1 MRWPWTKGVEVRD
14 GYTDTVLR
22 ILQGRADGGAVDV
35 LSTAAVEIAAGW
47 LSRSFAGVTVE
58 GSPHVRAAMTPSV
71 LAAVGRSLVRAGEYL
86 AVIDVGP
93 GGAVRLFQASAWT
106 IAGGVDPDTW
116 TVRASIP
123 APDGMLERVL
133 PWSGCIYV
141 AWGGDPMQP
150 HKARGPVEFACE
162 TARLLAATDHGLADE
177 IGGPTGQVVAVPG
190 GREEDDLGD
199 TAATIGKLRGGV
211 MLAETSAGAYGGGAA
226 EAPRQ
231 DWALKRVG
239 GTPPVSTVTAQRQA
253 VQDVM
258 AACGL
263 PSALHN
269 TGDGTAAREGLRRWT
284 MGTMIPLL
292 RILCAETELKLEGE
306 CSFAYDTYPLDM
318 VGRSKVYMTLRGVD
332 GFDDAEARRLAGI
345 DTAGRV

>member
-1 MRWPWTKGVEVRD
+1 M
-14 GYTDTVLR
+14 
-22 ILQGRADGGAVDV
+22 
-35 LSTAAVEIAAGW
+35 
-47 LSRSFAGVTVE
+47 
-58 GSPHVRAAMTPSV
+58 RAAMTPSV
-71 LAAVGRSLVRAGEYL
+71 LAAVGRSLVRAGEYM

-93 GGAVRLFQASAWT
+93 GGAVRLFRASAWT

-123 APDGMLERVL
+123 APDGMLERAV
-133 PWSGCIYV
+133 PWSGVVYL

-211 MLAETSAGAYGGGAA
+211 MLAETSSGACGAGAA

-284 MGTMIPLL
+284 MGTLVPLL
-292 RILCAETELKLEGE
+292 RILCFEVREKLEGE
-306 CSFAYDTYPLDM
+306 CSFLHDTYGLDM
-318 VGRSKVYMTLRGVD
+318 VGRAKVYTALRGVD

>member
-1 MRWPWTKGVEVRD
+1 MRWPWSKGVEVRD

-22 ILQGRADGGAVDV
+22 ILQGRADGGAVDA

-190 GREEDDLGD
+190 GGTDAEHDKVRGTLKD
-199 TAATIGKLRGGV
+199 LRGGV
-211 MLAETSAGAYGGGAA
+211 MMAETTAAGYGAGAA

-269 TGDGTAAREGLRRWT
+269 TGDGTAAARVCR
-284 MGTMIPLL
+284 
-292 RILCAETELKLEGE
+292 
-306 CSFAYDTYPLDM
+306 FAGPWAHVSAPAHTL
-318 VGRSKVYMTLRGVD
+318 VLRGTR
-332 GFDDAEARRLAGI
+332 E
-345 DTAGRV
+345 AGR

>member
-1 MRWPWTKGVEVRD
+1 M
-14 GYTDTVLR
+14 
-22 ILQGRADGGAVDV
+22 
-35 LSTAAVEIAAGW
+35 
-47 LSRSFAGVTVE
+47 
-58 GSPHVRAAMTPSV
+58 
-71 LAAVGRSLVRAGEYL
+71 
-86 AVIDVGP
+86 
-93 GGAVRLFQASAWT
+93 
-106 IAGGVDPDTW
+106 DPDTW
-116 TVRASIP
+116 KVRASIP
-123 APDGMLERVL
+123 APDGTLERVV
-133 PWSGCIYV
+133 PWAGCLYI

-190 GREEDDLGD
+190 GGTDAEHDKVRGTLKD
-199 TAATIGKLRGGV
+199 LRGGV
-211 MLAETSAGAYGGGAA
+211 MMAETTAAGYGAGAA

-269 TGDGTAAREGLRRWT
+269 VGDGTAAREAIRRYWGNT
-284 MGTMIPLL
+284 VLPML

-306 CSFAYDTYPLDM
+306 CRFMYDTYPLDM